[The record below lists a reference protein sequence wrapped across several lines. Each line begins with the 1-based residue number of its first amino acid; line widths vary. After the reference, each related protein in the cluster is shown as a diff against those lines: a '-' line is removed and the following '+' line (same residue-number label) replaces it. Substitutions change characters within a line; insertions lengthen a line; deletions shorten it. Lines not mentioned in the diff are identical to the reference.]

1 MIATYADGAALH
13 VLDAGPSGDP
23 GATAGVAPMP
33 DVWGIV
39 LAGGEGRRLLPL
51 TRHITGEDR
60 PKQFCP
66 LTGRRT
72 LLGET
77 LDRIAPVVAPERTVV
92 VASRAHATYIGRE
105 LPAGVPHTLL
115 QPASRGTGP
124 GVLWPVRW
132 VARRAPEAIVA
143 VFPSDHFIGGATA
156 FLAHV
161 RRAVE
166 IVRRQTDLLV
176 VLGVEPDGPDE
187 SYGWIE
193 PAWALPGAPDC
204 FRVRSFWEKPNA
216 VRARIFFDAGFLWNS
231 FVIVARAATLA
242 ALGRRCLPDVDACL
256 AGIDRAA
263 GGTGAEAGAAERAF
277 AAMRE
282 ANFSE
287 EVLGRAADSLAVLP
301 VRGVLW
307 SDWGTPDRVVRT
319 LLRINAAP
327 RWLPAW
333 EARMGGTSHV

>member
-1 MIATYADGAALH
+1 ML
-13 VLDAGPSGDP
+13 
-23 GATAGVAPMP
+23 P

-39 LAGGEGRRLLPL
+39 LAGGEGSRLLPL

-66 LTGRRT
+66 LTGSRT

-77 LDRIAPVVAPERTVV
+77 LDRIGALIAPERTLVV
-92 VASRAHATYIGRE
+92 GSRAHAAYIERE
-105 LPAGVPHTLL
+105 LSTGVPHTLL

-124 GVLWPVRW
+124 GVLWPVRR
-132 VARRAPEAIVA
+132 VARRAPEAVVA
-143 VFPSDHFIGGATA
+143 VFPSDHFIGGARA
-156 FLAHV
+156 FLTYV

-166 IVRRQTDLLV
+166 IVRTEPDLV
-176 VLGVEPDGPDE
+176 VLLGVEPDGPDG

-193 PAWALPGAPDC
+193 PARPLPAAPDC
-204 FRVRSFWEKPNA
+204 FRVRTFWEKPDA
-216 VRARIFFDAGFLWNS
+216 VRARIFFDSGFLWNS

-256 AGIDRAA
+256 AGIDAAA
-263 GGTGAEAGAAERAF
+263 GGAADETRAAERAF

-287 EVLGRAADSLAVLP
+287 EVLARAADSLAVLP
-301 VRGVLW
+301 VRGVRW
-307 SDWGTPDRVVRT
+307 SDWGTPERVVKT
-319 LLRINAAP
+319 PLEINAAP

-333 EARMGGTSHV
+333 EARMGGTSRV

>member
-1 MIATYADGAALH
+1 MIATCVDTASPARR
-13 VLDAGPSGDP
+13 AGPSGDLG
-23 GATAGVAPMP
+23 GAARIAPTP

-39 LAGGEGRRLLPL
+39 LAGGEGSRLLPL

-66 LTGRRT
+66 LTGLRT

-77 LDRIAPVVAPERTVV
+77 LDRIAPVIAPERTVV
-92 VASRAHATYIGRE
+92 VGSRAHASYIGRE

-132 VARRAPEAIVA
+132 VARRAPEAVVA

-156 FLAHV
+156 FLAYV

-166 IVRRQTDLLV
+166 IVRAQPTLVV

-193 PAWALPGAPDC
+193 PARALPVAPDC
-204 FRVRSFWEKPNA
+204 FRVRSFWEKPDA
-216 VRARIFFDAGFLWNS
+216 VRARIFFDSGFLWNS

-256 AGIDRAA
+256 AAIDAAA
-263 GGTGAEAGAAERAF
+263 GSAAAEARAAERAF

-301 VRGVLW
+301 VRGVRW
-307 SDWGTPDRVVRT
+307 SDWGTPERVVET
-319 LLRINAAP
+319 LLRINAVP

-333 EARMGGTSHV
+333 EARMGGMSHV